1 MKLTKIAQEL
11 KDLGGNEEYEELTQE
26 QEELS
31 TCMGS
36 EGFSYALFEGGYLK
50 PEQWVEGEDLTKL
63 LEAIKVVEKFKNIVE
78 EIHQEF

>member
-11 KDLGGNEEYEELTQE
+11 KDLGGHEEYEDLTPE

-50 PEQWVEGEDLTKL
+50 PEQWVEGEDLSKL
-63 LEAIKVVEKFKNIVE
+63 LEAIKVVEEFKNIVE
-78 EIHQEF
+78 QLHQEF